1 MSHTRRYVGLLGWA
15 AWSLLTAVALV
26 NCKPRGISPA
36 PSATASTP
44 ADCRSNGSSVNR
56 IRVLLDAGRLFRARA
71 LAELARARCPDPA
84 VNTLAEQIRSALKSK
99 SNPEDLLREAAT
111 ARGNR
116 EPVRARRLESQ
127 ALSSLAAKSGAKLKT
142 ILATWIGELKGATW
156 SHDNRRLVAWSSSLA
171 SVFDAASG
179 RELIRVQAPKGQIY
193 LVGGLSP
200 DARWLVLSSDD
211 EDLSAAQFELYDVES
226 KFAPRRF
233 AGAIAWPGSSWV
245 FSKDGSVIFWL
256 ESSGPVLSP
265 KHVLHAAD
273 VATFTSR
280 LALELPSVKFDEP
293 PIAAQELTLSPDGQ
307 MIVAHRS
314 DPVSEVDRI
323 SMVEIA
329 SGRAYH
335 FDTVHDGSTA
345 TFSASGEKAAWA
357 APAGIALWDRGANA
371 PRLLHDRRC
380 MAPQPPPGLF
390 SPSEHLLATAS
401 PGRVCLWDV
410 AKGRL
415 IAAFPPNASDVDDIS
430 SNPRTWVQGD
440 RGLILETS
448 PTFQELWD
456 VPHRRKVMS
465 YLLASSAQGGPPVT
479 LEQSSQDDL
488 WVTEITPN
496 LAPKRTALPQ
506 CALKD
511 FCQTGNPDLPAFGQK
526 VVVPCE
532 HNPALVNLANGSTRR
547 LQIWGW
553 KSLDLSNDGAVLAS
567 RTRFGLRLYDA
578 DSGEQR
584 TPLLSDDEYEATTS
598 SLTLTAGDLQIDQL
612 DPAGHIHRRQV
623 VFGAER
629 LSLSQS
635 EIAPAPCAGTT
646 PRNRN
651 ILNSSLAWEE
661 SKKLS
666 GIVLCDF
673 ASGREA
679 GHLRL
684 EAGGQLVGVN
694 ADGTKVVVVTNDSTL
709 LWHPTESKTVAL
721 SILGGVD
728 WTFDGSYL
736 VATTSLD
743 AERITVFDA
752 ATGEPRMSWQI
763 PIPKTDRRL
772 LAFNATSR
780 LVLMSSDRT
789 TAPWSARHGIAELR
803 KLDDGALVGELPCEL
818 QSSAAFGPN
827 GLLAINAGNHVSIW
841 RAPSLERVGEVLMDG
856 KDAAFIGRDG
866 AFETTDPPE
875 RWRSRLRCEV
885 GGVAL
890 PFDACVDALYQP
902 GAARQAMR
910 AL

>member
-1 MSHTRRYVGLLGWA
+1 M
-15 AWSLLTAVALV
+15 
-26 NCKPRGISPA
+26 
-36 PSATASTP
+36 
-44 ADCRSNGSSVNR
+44 
-56 IRVLLDAGRLFRARA
+56 
-71 LAELARARCPDPA
+71 
-84 VNTLAEQIRSALKSK
+84 
-99 SNPEDLLREAAT
+99 
-111 ARGNR
+111 
-116 EPVRARRLESQ
+116 
-127 ALSSLAAKSGAKLKT
+127 
-142 ILATWIGELKGATW
+142 
-156 SHDNRRLVAWSSSLA
+156 
-171 SVFDAASG
+171 
-179 RELIRVQAPKGQIY
+179 
-193 LVGGLSP
+193 
-200 DARWLVLSSDD
+200 LSSDD
-211 EDLSAAQFELYDVES
+211 EDLSAAQFELHDVES
-226 KFAPRRF
+226 KVAPRRF

-245 FSKDGSVIFWL
+245 FSKDGSMIFWL
-256 ESSGPVLSP
+256 ESSRPEQSP
-265 KHVLHAAD
+265 KLVLHAAD
-273 VATFTSR
+273 VAAQTAR
-280 LALELPSVKFDEP
+280 LALELPSVELDRP

-307 MIVAHRS
+307 LIVAHRS
-314 DPVSEVDRI
+314 DRMSGVDRI

-329 SGRAYH
+329 SGRTYH
-335 FDTVHDGSTA
+335 FDAVFDGSTA

-357 APAGIALWDRGANA
+357 APTGIALWDRGANA

-380 MAPQPPPGLF
+380 MGLMAPQPPPALF

-415 IAAFPPNASDVDDIS
+415 IAAFPPNAADVDDIS
-430 SNPRTWVQGD
+430 SDPRTWVQGD
-440 RGLILETS
+440 RGLILNTS
-448 PTFQELWD
+448 TFQELWD

-465 YLLASSAQGGPPVT
+465 YLLASSVQGGPPVT

-511 FCQTGNPDLPAFGQK
+511 FCQTGNPNLSAFGQK

-547 LQIWGW
+547 LQISGW

-578 DSGEQR
+578 DSGEPG

-598 SLTLTAGDLQIDQL
+598 SLTLTAGDLQIDQR

-646 PRNRN
+646 PSNGN

-661 SKKLS
+661 SKKLG

-694 ADGTKVVVVTNDSTL
+694 ADGTKVVVLTDDSTL

-721 SILGGVD
+721 SIPGGAD

-736 VATTSLD
+736 VATTFVDVS

-752 ATGEPRMSWQI
+752 ATGETRMSWQI
-763 PIPKTDRRL
+763 PIPKADKRL
-772 LAFNATSR
+772 LAFNAASR

-803 KLDDGALVGELPCEL
+803 RLDDGTLVGELPCEL
-818 QSSAAFGPN
+818 QSSAAFSPN

-841 RAPSLERVGEVLMDG
+841 RVPSLQRVGEILMDG
-856 KDAAFIGRDG
+856 KDAAFIGQDG
-866 AFETTDPPE
+866 AFETTDTT
-875 RWRSRLRCEV
+875 RTLAVAAALRSGRRRAAIRRVRGC
-885 GGVAL
+885 AL
-890 PFDACVDALYQP
+890 PTRRCAGNHAGTLE
-902 GAARQAMR
+902 MR
-910 AL
+910 ARKTFGAISQ

>member
-1 MSHTRRYVGLLGWA
+1 MLHTRRYAGRLGWA

-26 NCKPRGISPA
+26 NCKPRRISPA
-36 PSATASTP
+36 PSATA
-44 ADCRSNGSSVNR
+44 
-56 IRVLLDAGRLFRARA
+56 
-71 LAELARARCPDPA
+71 
-84 VNTLAEQIRSALKSK
+84 
-99 SNPEDLLREAAT
+99 EDLLRQAAT

-116 EPVRARRLESQ
+116 ELVRARRLESQ
-127 ALSSLAAKSGAKLKT
+127 AISGLEAKSGAKLKT
-142 ILATWIGELKGATW
+142 TLTTWIGELKGATW
-156 SHDNRRLVAWSSSLA
+156 SHDSRRLVAWSSSLA

-179 RELIRVQAPKGQIY
+179 HELIRVRAPKGQIY
-193 LVGGLSP
+193 LDGGLSP
-200 DARWLVLSSDD
+200 DARWLMLSSDD
-211 EDLSAAQFELYDVES
+211 ENWSGAQFELHDVES
-226 KFAPRRF
+226 KVAPRRF
-233 AGAIAWPGSSWV
+233 AGAIAWPGSSWA
-245 FSKDGSVIFWL
+245 FSKDASVVFWL
-256 ESSGPVLSP
+256 ESSGPKESP
-265 KHVLHAAD
+265 KLVLHAAD
-273 VATFTSR
+273 VATQTVRF
-280 LALELPSVKFDEP
+280 ALELPSVKLDEP
-293 PIAAQELTLSPDGQ
+293 PISAQELTFSPGGQ
-307 MIVAHRS
+307 LIVVHRS
-314 DPVSEVDRI
+314 DPNSEVDRI
-323 SMVEIA
+323 SIVEVA

-345 TFSASGEKAAWA
+345 TFSASGEKAAWS

-380 MAPQPPPGLF
+380 MGLMGPQPPPALF

-401 PGRVCLWDV
+401 PGRVCVWDV

-430 SNPRTWVQGD
+430 SDPRTWVQGD
-440 RGLILETS
+440 RGLSLNT
-448 PTFQELWD
+448 TTCQELWD

-465 YLLASSAQGGPPVT
+465 YLLASSVQGGPPVT

-511 FCQTGNPDLPAFGQK
+511 FCQTGNPDLSAFGQK
-526 VVVPCE
+526 VVVPCA

-547 LQIWGW
+547 LQISGW
-553 KSLDLSNDGAVLAS
+553 ESLDLSNDGAVLAS

-584 TPLLSDDEYEATTS
+584 TPLLSDNEYEATTS
-598 SLTLTAGDLQIDQL
+598 LLTLTAGELQIDQR

-623 VFGAER
+623 VFGAAR

-635 EIAPAPCAGTT
+635 EILSAPCAGTT
-646 PRNRN
+646 PMDGN

-661 SKKLS
+661 SKKLG
-666 GIVLCDF
+666 GIVLCNF

-803 KLDDGALVGELPCEL
+803 KLDDGTLVGELPCEL
-818 QSSAAFGPN
+818 RSSAAFGPN
-827 GLLAINAGNHVSIW
+827 GLLAINAGNHVSIL
-841 RAPSLERVGEVLMDG
+841 RVPSLERVGEILMDG
-856 KDAAFIGRDG
+856 KDTAFIRQDG

-885 GGVAL
+885 GDVAL
-890 PFDACVDALYQP
+890 PFDACVDALYRP
-902 GAARQAMR
+902 GVAREVMGALSVKPSQTR
-910 AL
+910 AGAGGQGNQTVRRAGAGTGTGTD